1 MIDKNDIP
9 IDDSIESIKTR
20 KKVIYDFYQE
30 WKYVNPLMR
39 RYNLSLKDYINIR
52 HVSIDETS
60 AHASKKYL
68 STLAVLQLDA
78 ILTYAKRKKITIS
91 KAGIKNQKMF
101 EKMIVMEYDCP
112 GIGMVKLT
120 VGVRKT
126 THEKIQYC
134 ITALEI

>member
-78 ILTYAKRKKITIS
+78 ILPNAVLKEQKPANTKT
-91 KAGIKNQKMF
+91 KNQKGF
-101 EKMIVMEYDCP
+101 KRILIMEYHCP
-112 GIGMVKLT
+112 GIGPVRLT
-120 VGVRKT
+120 VGQKGSDGTKVPFLST
-126 THEKIQYC
+126 
-134 ITALEI
+134 

>member
-20 KKVIYDFYQE
+20 KNVIYDFYQE
-30 WKYVNPLMR
+30 WKYANPLMR

>member
-30 WKYVNPLMR
+30 WKYANPLMR

-91 KAGIKNQKMF
+91 KAGIKNQ
-101 EKMIVMEYDCP
+101 
-112 GIGMVKLT
+112 
-120 VGVRKT
+120 
-126 THEKIQYC
+126 YC

>member
-1 MIDKNDIP
+1 MIDKKDIP
-9 IDDSIESIKTR
+9 IDDSIESIKAR

-78 ILTYAKRKKITIS
+78 ILTYAKRIKITKS

-112 GIGMVKLT
+112 GIGVVKLT

>member
-1 MIDKNDIP
+1 
-9 IDDSIESIKTR
+9 
-20 KKVIYDFYQE
+20 
-30 WKYVNPLMR
+30 MR